1 MKAKTKEMGNARQ
14 KARPIK
20 CVINENH
27 RDFFDLAVVLGVSPS
42 LVVAVGE
49 L

>member
-1 MKAKTKEMGNARQ
+1 MKVKTKEMGNARQ
-14 KARPIK
+14 KAIK

-27 RDFFDLAVVLGVSPS
+27 RDFFDCWVLGVSPY